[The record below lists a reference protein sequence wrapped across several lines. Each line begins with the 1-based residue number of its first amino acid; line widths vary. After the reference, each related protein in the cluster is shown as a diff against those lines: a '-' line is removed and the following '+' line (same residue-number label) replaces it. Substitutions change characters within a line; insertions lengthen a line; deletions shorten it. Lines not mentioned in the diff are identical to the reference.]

1 MEDIRGDC
9 QCGHKVT
16 AHNTQGCHALGCAC
30 TAIYDYTNDM
40 APWESDEAGT
50 GALQLVIAWLEQN
63 GHGKDDEHSRKLHKG
78 CYACRILIECR
89 KELNEI
95 AALRT
100 QLGKANIALEVCVSI
115 GIHDVRMRW
124 ANGAVCEDCCHE
136 LCNMVRNLRAEVMR
150 LTGEL
155 AAVRRERDD
164 VKEALH
170 ATVSNTESMTYGE
183 LPNSLQELIHPHEF
197 DNMTISEQRAWSIG
211 RFADVTQELDET
223 LEAATQQYEE
233 ELAACRNPDHKMT
246 LLESIKW
253 LVAER
258 NLALARNAALSALL
272 HEWQQTPYFET
283 HDHWSVW
290 VTSFGARVEEALSQ
304 VRGGGHE

>member
-1 MEDIRGDC
+1 MNQRDSF
-9 QCGHKVT
+9 
-16 AHNTQGCHALGCAC
+16 NTRLA
-30 TAIYDYTNDM
+30 
-40 APWESDEAGT
+40 DEQAD
-50 GALQLVIAWLEQN
+50 N
-63 GHGKDDEHSRKLHKG
+63 
-78 CYACRILIECR
+78 
-89 KELNEI
+89 
-95 AALRT
+95 
-100 QLGKANIALEVCVSI
+100 
-115 GIHDVRMRW
+115 VR
-124 ANGAVCEDCCHE
+124 
-136 LCNMVRNLRAEVMR
+136 LRAEVER
-150 LTGEL
+150 LTEQVKQEKVNGRRMAERALSNTPQGRAWLAEVDQLRGEL

-258 NLALARNAALSALL
+258 NLALARNAAL
-272 HEWQQTPYFET
+272 
-283 HDHWSVW
+283 
-290 VTSFGARVEEALSQ
+290 EEAGDAMANSADCVGLHNRNEVKHWRQ
-304 VRGGGHE
+304 VRGERP

>member
-1 MEDIRGDC
+1 MDAAAQWE
-9 QCGHKVT
+9 HEV
-16 AHNTQGCHALGCAC
+16 A
-30 TAIYDYTNDM
+30 M
-40 APWESDEAGT
+40 A
-50 GALQLVIAWLEQN
+50 QKN
-63 GHGKDDEHSRKLHKG
+63 
-78 CYACRILIECR
+78 
-89 KELNEI
+89 
-95 AALRT
+95 AAL
-100 QLGKANIALEVCVSI
+100 
-115 GIHDVRMRW
+115 H
-124 ANGAVCEDCCHE
+124 
-136 LCNMVRNLRAEVMR
+136 AEVERLREELSGRHPSYQSALALLFTFVCPEESFDPTQPILMGKRIKDAVAR

>member
-1 MEDIRGDC
+1 MG
-9 QCGHKVT
+9 
-16 AHNTQGCHALGCAC
+16 
-30 TAIYDYTNDM
+30 
-40 APWESDEAGT
+40 WE
-50 GALQLVIAWLEQN
+50 QLAQDRRE
-63 GHGKDDEHSRKLHKG
+63 
-78 CYACRILIECR
+78 
-89 KELNEI
+89 EI
-95 AALRT
+95 ARLAEILSGRLT
-100 QLGKANIALEVCVSI
+100 EITRLL
-115 GIHDVRMRW
+115 
-124 ANGAVCEDCCHE
+124 
-136 LCNMVRNLRAEVMR
+136 AEVERLREELSGRHPSYQSALALLFTFVCPEESFDPTQPILMGKRIKDAVAR

-258 NLALARNAALSALL
+258 NLALARNAAL
-272 HEWQQTPYFET
+272 
-283 HDHWSVW
+283 
-290 VTSFGARVEEALSQ
+290 EEAGDAMANSADCVGLHNRNEVKHWRQ
-304 VRGGGHE
+304 VRGERP